1 MVMAAPTAAESAA
14 IEITPPEETVAPPT
28 LPPVA
33 IAQAVATLAG
43 VTPPLDCMASV
54 TQVLAELAASISSDT
69 LARTV

>member
-1 MVMAAPTAAESAA
+1 MVMAAPTAVLAAA
-14 IEITPPEETVAPPT
+14 IWMTPAVETVAPPT

-33 IAQAVATLAG
+33 TAQAAPTVVG
-43 VTPPLDCMASV
+43 VVPALDCMASV